1 MTPVFGSDVN
11 SGVPGPRGVRTQH
24 HGTTLFSCG
33 LHLKETISQRYC
45 DPVRHTVQ
53 DRKMSVG
60 QEARGAPTVRNLPK
74 VWEDSKRTFGG
85 FEGCERWR
93 GSTPPIGCARARES
107 LGNGPPERQP
117 EGSRGSISDCRLSIF
132 DWRLGRGS
140 PLWLA
145 VQHRE
150 VDVGHLGPPARQP
163 VGSSGSI
170 SDCRLSI
177 FDWRLGRGSPL
188 WLAVQH
194 REVDIGHG
202 PRGAPLQSQRHPD
215 PDRRSGDGSAVLHQ
229 ILRVRETTLGMT
241 ERFGSGPPNQNCQ
254 LRIANCQFGRTGPP
268 CQAETVAGRGVDS
281 TMGLHPPSRG
291 SSGIARGGPPRLA
304 VQRGEVDIGR
314 ERCDPPLDVGRTFSS
329 TTGISPPK
337 QSSRHPER
345 SEGSASVIQILR
357 PCETGLRM
365 TNSLGCGP
373 PWLAVQHREVD
384 VGRTFSSTTGN
395 GPPKQSRRHPERSPE
410 LVEGRSEGSAT
421 VNQILRVWETT
432 LRMTEGFPVGRDAV
446 STTRHREVDVGRGR
460 CGLNRPVGRTF
471 SSTTGMWPTARQPVG
486 CTPPRRY
493 ERARE
498 SIARLVVITS
508 NLPKVHVNAKATLG
522 RCNTGR
528 CKTTRSCASDAE
540 HEFSRTRS
548 PGRYPMLSFRD
559 PRGPQLLLMQPSL
572 LRRREVG
579 KKSKESV
586 FMIDSVR
593 YGPRLQSWELTRR
606 GEPRSGS
613 PPG

>member
-304 VQRGEVDIGR
+304 VQ
-314 ERCDPPLDVGRTFSS
+314 
-329 TTGISPPK
+329 
-337 QSSRHPER
+337 
-345 SEGSASVIQILR
+345 
-357 PCETGLRM
+357 
-365 TNSLGCGP
+365 
-373 PWLAVQHREVD
+373 HREVD